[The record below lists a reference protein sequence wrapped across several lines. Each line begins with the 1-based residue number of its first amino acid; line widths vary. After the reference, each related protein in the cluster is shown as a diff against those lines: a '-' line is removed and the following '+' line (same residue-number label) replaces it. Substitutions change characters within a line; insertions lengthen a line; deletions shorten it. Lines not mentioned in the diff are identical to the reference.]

1 MRLIP
6 RPAVSGRRGGTT
18 VGERPR
24 RVTRR
29 GAVLLATAV
38 LPAAA
43 LVLPTAT
50 PAAAAPVT
58 TTFNAGANQPFTVP
72 AGITQLSVTATGA
85 AGQNGPSGGAG
96 GSGATVSGT
105 LNVTPNSTLY
115 VNVDTGGGISNGP
128 IPFIP
133 GGAGGGSSDIR
144 TCSSADAGC
153 VLTGVPGTDPRLI
166 VGGGGGGGGAG
177 VATIP
182 VPEATG
188 GAAGD
193 TGQPGG
199 ERPDGGQGGGGGT
212 QTVGGAGGALCP
224 DSSGT
229 AGATGQAGAGGRAGG
244 TIGGG
249 GGGGGWFGGGGGGGC
264 NALSADGTRGPG
276 GGGGGSNLVP
286 AGGISGPAS
295 GAAQVT
301 ITYTPGKPVTTL
313 LTAIPQRTLIG
324 LPVVLSDQVCPGAG
338 STVRPTGTVT
348 FTDTTTHTT
357 LGTRRLLPTLGHCAA
372 AGLITT
378 FRTRGTH
385 TITAVYSGDTV
396 YQGNS
401 DNPETRPVTV
411 L

>member
-1 MRLIP
+1 AGGP
-6 RPAVSGRRGGTT
+6 PAPVPRGGAPDHPTA
-18 VGERPR
+18 GLRA
-24 RVTRR
+24 
-29 GAVLLATAV
+29 GAQV
-38 LPAAA
+38 P
-43 LVLPTAT
+43 PTAT

-105 LNVTPNSTLY
+105 LDVTPNSTLY

-128 IPFIP
+128 IPFVP

-144 TCSSADAGC
+144 TCSSANAGC

-177 VATIP
+177 VAGLP

-212 QTVGGAGGALCP
+212 QTDGGAGGALCP
-224 DSSGT
+224 DSTGT
-229 AGATGQAGAGGRAGG
+229 AGTTGQAGAGGQAGG

-264 NALSADGTRGPG
+264 NGISGDGTRGPG

-286 AGGISGPAS
+286 AGGVSGPAS
-295 GAAQVT
+295 GSAQVT
-301 ITYTPGKPVTTL
+301 ITYAPGKPVTTL

-338 STVRPTGTVT
+338 STTRPTGTVT

-372 AGLITT
+372 AGLITV

-385 TITAVYSGDTV
+385 TITAVYSGDSV
-396 YQGNS
+396 YQGNG

>member
-6 RPAVSGRRGGTT
+6 TPATSGQDAGAT
-18 VGERPR
+18 VGGRPVR
-24 RVTRR
+24 ATRR
-29 GAVLLATAV
+29 GALLAAAV
-38 LPAAA
+38 LPAAVM
-43 LVLPTAT
+43 VLPTAT

-58 TTFNAGANQPFTVP
+58 LTFTAGADQPFTVP
-72 AGITQLSVTATGA
+72 SGITQLSVTATGD
-85 AGQNGPSGGAG
+85 AGQNGPSGGVG
-96 GSGATVSGT
+96 GSGAAVSGT
-105 LNVTPNSTLY
+105 LGVTPGSTLY
-115 VNVDTGGGISNGP
+115 VNVGTGGGISNGP

-133 GGAGGGSSDIR
+133 GGAGGGSSDLR
-144 TCSSADAGC
+144 TCRSVDAGC

-177 VATIP
+177 VASIP

-199 ERPDGGQGGGGGT
+199 ERPDGGKGGGGGT
-212 QTVGGAGGALCP
+212 QTQGGVGGALCP

-229 AGATGQAGAGGRAGG
+229 AGATGQPGAGGRAGG
-244 TIGGG
+244 TVGGG

-264 NALSADGTRGPG
+264 NSISGDGTRGPG

-286 AGGISGPAS
+286 AGGTSGPAS
-295 GAAQVT
+295 GPAQLT
-301 ITYTPGKPVTTL
+301 ITYTPGRPVTTN
-313 LTAIPQRTLIG
+313 LTALPHRTLIR
-324 LPVVLSDQVCPGAG
+324 LPVVLGERVCPGAG
-338 STVRPTGTVT
+338 STTRPTGTVT

-357 LGTRRLLPTLGHCAA
+357 LGTRRLLPAVGHCAT
-372 AGLITT
+372 AGLVTA

-385 TITAVYSGDTV
+385 TITAVYSGDAV

-401 DNPETRPVTV
+401 DHPDTRPVTV

>member
-1 MRLIP
+1 MRSIP
-6 RPAVSGRRGGTT
+6 RPAVSGPGGGTG
-18 VGERPR
+18 VGGRPVR
-24 RVTRR
+24 AARR
-29 GAVLLATAV
+29 GAVLLAAAV

-43 LVLPTAT
+43 LVLPTAA

-58 TTFNAGANQPFTVP
+58 TTFNAGADQPFTVP
-72 AGITQLSVTATGA
+72 AGITRLTVTATGA

-105 LNVTPNSTLY
+105 LDVTPNSTLY
-115 VNVDTGGGISNGP
+115 VNVGTGGGVSNGP

-153 VLTGVPGTDPRLI
+153 VLTGVPGTDPRFV
-166 VGGGGGGGGAG
+166 VGAGGGGGGAG
-177 VATIP
+177 VASVP

-199 ERPDGGQGGGGGT
+199 DRPDGGQGGGEGT
-212 QTVGGAGGALCP
+212 QTAGGAGGALCP

-244 TIGGG
+244 TVGGG

-264 NALSADGTRGPG
+264 NSLSGDGTRGPG

-286 AGGISGPAS
+286 TGGISGPAS
-295 GAAQVT
+295 GPAQVT
-301 ITYTPGKPVTTL
+301 ITYTPGTPVTTL
-313 LTAIPQRTLIG
+313 LTAVPHRTLRG
-324 LPVVLSDQVCPGAG
+324 LPVVLSELACPGAG
-338 STVRPTGTVT
+338 STTRPTGTVT

-357 LGTRRLLPTLGHCAA
+357 LGTRRLLPALRHCAT
-372 AGLITT
+372 AGLITA
-378 FRTRGTH
+378 FRTTGTH

-396 YQGNS
+396 YQGNGN
-401 DNPETRPVTV
+401 NPDTRPVTV